1 VDTREYQWRSY
12 FVTAL
17 TTIDDKNSASLSLA
31 DVAIFNRLFEI
42 EGTSGNEEERL
53 ALEDTMQDI
62 RMLRDKGERFRT

>member
-17 TTIDDKNSASLSLA
+17 TQVDAENSASLSLA
-31 DVAIFNRLFEI
+31 DDAIFNRLFEI

-62 RMLRDKGERFRT
+62 RMLRDRSNHFRI